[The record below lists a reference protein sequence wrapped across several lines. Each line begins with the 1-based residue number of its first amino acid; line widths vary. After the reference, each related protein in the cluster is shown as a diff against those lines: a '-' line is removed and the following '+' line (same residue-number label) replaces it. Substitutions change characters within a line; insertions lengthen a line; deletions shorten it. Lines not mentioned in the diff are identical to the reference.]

1 MDSSVPVK
9 SLSDRAGLLIVAN
22 LFKYSIGFVLPMVLV
37 RLLSQNDYGT
47 YQQLLLIGS
56 TAIGIMTIGLPTSV
70 YYFYH
75 HVTKERQP
83 TLVVQTTFMLVI
95 SGAVAAALIF
105 FGAGMIADSLNN
117 ASLIDPLKIYA
128 ISIAFMVASEHSL
141 AFMIAQNR
149 YVLAVKFEI
158 AETVV
163 RVVVL
168 LAPLWLG
175 YGLRELVAGIL
186 LYAALRFAVRT
197 LVLFSR
203 NSMSF
208 QGWSKSF
215 FPVQQLEYSIPLA
228 LVSLTGLISM
238 AFNRGIL
245 ASAFS
250 PVEFAIYAV
259 GALEIPLDT
268 IFQTSVANVLRA
280 SLPPLVRDGNYEEV
294 VRLLREAVRKLSIIV
309 LPSFVFLFGHA
320 EQFITLLFTLQYS
333 ESVPVFR
340 IYLWLMPLTMFIL
353 SPVPQA
359 FGKTRANLYIN
370 LSVMT
375 FVIIF
380 SYLLLKII
388 GFYGPAFAIVASQY
402 LGTILFIWLVLK
414 LTRTTLSQLLP
425 LRHMLLV
432 VLVSLVSLIASQ
444 LADQLSGSRFISLLL
459 AGIIFSTVFLSLA
472 VVTRVFNEQ
481 DRLLIRRWVAT
492 LLHIKAS

>member
-203 NSMSF
+203 NKI
-208 QGWSKSF
+208 G
-215 FPVQQLEYSIPLA
+215 
-228 LVSLTGLISM
+228 
-238 AFNRGIL
+238 
-245 ASAFS
+245 
-250 PVEFAIYAV
+250 
-259 GALEIPLDT
+259 
-268 IFQTSVANVLRA
+268 RA
-280 SLPPLVRDGNYEEV
+280 SC
-294 VRLLREAVRKLSIIV
+294 RERV
-309 LPSFVFLFGHA
+309 
-320 EQFITLLFTLQYS
+320 
-333 ESVPVFR
+333 
-340 IYLWLMPLTMFIL
+340 W
-353 SPVPQA
+353 
-359 FGKTRANLYIN
+359 
-370 LSVMT
+370 
-375 FVIIF
+375 
-380 SYLLLKII
+380 
-388 GFYGPAFAIVASQY
+388 
-402 LGTILFIWLVLK
+402 
-414 LTRTTLSQLLP
+414 
-425 LRHMLLV
+425 LLV
-432 VLVSLVSLIASQ
+432 
-444 LADQLSGSRFISLLL
+444 
-459 AGIIFSTVFLSLA
+459 
-472 VVTRVFNEQ
+472 
-481 DRLLIRRWVAT
+481 
-492 LLHIKAS
+492 